1 MRNYSSRKKVL
12 ADPSGFDTVIN
23 TAACNF
29 TGREYNRV
37 LSKYIIDDLL
47 DALSA
52 EDATE
57 FMQYSGV
64 LVFIMNGMFS
74 SSSAYLK
81 TLTVSD
87 SLKTTLAWLIDALSN
102 SDSIGED

>member
-12 ADPSGFDTVIN
+12 AAPSGFDTVIN
-23 TAACNF
+23 TVACNF

-57 FMQYSGV
+57 FTDRLYMDTDYGYRHRS
-64 LVFIMNGMFS
+64 
-74 SSSAYLK
+74 
-81 TLTVSD
+81 
-87 SLKTTLAWLIDALSN
+87 
-102 SDSIGED
+102 